1 MDLIKNILHIT
12 FALFFCHFTLTG
24 QTSVQVTASPSV
36 NSMMNRFI
44 TNGKANENIKAW
56 RIQIIT
62 TDDRRE
68 MEQAMALFGSLY
80 PGMNKDWKH
89 VVPYY
94 QVRVGF
100 FENKNKLMPLLLEI
114 KKNFPSATPV
124 YDQVAKRALVNQ

>member
-1 MDLIKNILHIT
+1 MDLLKNILST
-12 FALFFCHFTLTG
+12 CLALFLFHFSMIG
-24 QTSVQVTASPSV
+24 QPNVSVVASPSV
-36 NSMMNRFI
+36 NELMNRFI

-94 QVRVGF
+94 QVRVGY

-124 YDQVAKRALVNQ
+124 FDQVAKRALVNQ

>member
-1 MDLIKNILHIT
+1 MDLLKNILST
-12 FALFFCHFTLTG
+12 SLALFFFHFSMIG
-24 QTSVQVTASPSV
+24 QPNVSVVASPSV
-36 NSMMNRFI
+36 NELMNRFI

-94 QVRVGF
+94 QVRVGY